1 MRIGLVMR
9 QAGRVLMNAKA
20 IGEAAGEVWKVLGA
34 KGRVALTT
42 LPKLLD
48 QDGVLVQQGIG
59 WLAREHKIEFEKEG
73 RALYVKLTS
82 HEADVYK
89 KHPPK

>member
-1 MRIGLVMR
+1 MYV
-9 QAGRVLMNAKA
+9 KS
-20 IGEAAGEVWKVLGA
+20 IGEAAGAVWKLLGS

-48 QDGVLVQQGIG
+48 QDNAVVQQGVG
-59 WLAREHKIEFEKEG
+59 WLAREHKVEFEKEG
-73 RALYVKLTS
+73 RALYVKLTP
-82 HEADVYK
+82 HEADVFR

>member
-1 MRIGLVMR
+1 MHKKV
-9 QAGRVLMNAKA
+9 
-20 IGEAAGEVWKVLGA
+20 IGEAAGAVWKILGT

-48 QDGVLVQQGIG
+48 QDNALVQQGVG
-59 WLAREHKIEFEKEG
+59 WLAREHKVEFEKEG
-73 RALYVKLTS
+73 RALYVKLTP
-82 HEADVYK
+82 HEADVFK

>member
-1 MRIGLVMR
+1 MH
-9 QAGRVLMNAKA
+9 QKT
-20 IGEAAGEVWKVLGA
+20 IGETAGAVWKILGA

-48 QDGVLVQQGIG
+48 QDSMVVQQGVG
-59 WLAREHKIEFEKEG
+59 WLAREHKVEFEKDG

-82 HEADVYK
+82 HEADVYR
-89 KHPPK
+89 KHPPKP

>member
-1 MRIGLVMR
+1 MYV
-9 QAGRVLMNAKA
+9 KS
-20 IGEAAGEVWKVLGA
+20 IGEAAGSVWKILGS
-34 KGRVALTT
+34 KGRIALTT

-48 QDGVLVQQGIG
+48 QDNALVQQGIG
-59 WLAREHKIEFEKEG
+59 WLAREHKVEFEKEG
-73 RALYVKLTS
+73 RALYVKLTP

>member
-1 MRIGLVMR
+1 MHS
-9 QAGRVLMNAKA
+9 KA
-20 IGEAAGEVWKVLGA
+20 IGEAAGAVWKILGA

-48 QDGVLVQQGIG
+48 QDNMVVQQGVG
-59 WLAREHKIEFEKEG
+59 WLAREHKVEFVKEG
-73 RALYVKLTS
+73 RALYVKLTGP
-82 HEADVYK
+82 EADVYK

>member
-1 MRIGLVMR
+1 MHTKV
-9 QAGRVLMNAKA
+9 
-20 IGEAAGEVWKVLGA
+20 IGEAAGAVWKILGS

-48 QDGVLVQQGIG
+48 RDSMVVQQGIG
-59 WLAREHKIEFEKEG
+59 WLAREHKVEFEKEG
-73 RALYVKLTS
+73 RALYVKLTP

>member
-1 MRIGLVMR
+1 MHVKTIGDT
-9 QAGRVLMNAKA
+9 AGA
-20 IGEAAGEVWKVLGA
+20 VWKLLGS

-48 QDGVLVQQGIG
+48 QDGALVQQGIG
-59 WLAREHKIEFEKEG
+59 WLAREHKVEFEKEG

-82 HEADVYK
+82 HEADLYK
-89 KHPPK
+89 KHPPR

>member
-1 MRIGLVMR
+1 MHAKTIGDT
-9 QAGRVLMNAKA
+9 AGA
-20 IGEAAGEVWKVLGA
+20 VWKILGA

-48 QDGVLVQQGIG
+48 QDGALVQQGVG
-59 WLAREHKIEFEKEG
+59 WLAREHKVEFEKEG

-89 KHPPK
+89 KHPSK

>member
-1 MRIGLVMR
+1 MHT
-9 QAGRVLMNAKA
+9 KA
-20 IGEAAGEVWKVLGA
+20 IGEAAGAVWKLLGS

-48 QDGVLVQQGIG
+48 QDNMVVQQGIG
-59 WLAREHKIEFEKEG
+59 WLAREHKVQFEKEG
-73 RALYVKLTS
+73 RALYVRLTP
-82 HEADVYK
+82 HEADVFR

>member
-1 MRIGLVMR
+1 MHT
-9 QAGRVLMNAKA
+9 KA
-20 IGEAAGEVWKVLGA
+20 IGDTAGAVWKILGS
-34 KGRVALTT
+34 KGRIALTT

-48 QDGVLVQQGIG
+48 QDTMVVQQGVG
-59 WLAREHKIEFEKEG
+59 WLAREHKVEFEKEG

-89 KHPPK
+89 KHPSK